1 MSADQDLNNGH
12 LVLAIDVQLHQL
24 SALVFDPTSS
34 SDSESQQKQPVT
46 HRCVLWQKTISFDD
60 DFPEFQ
66 TKRGSYRPPS
76 FDEDHPRD
84 VALTPVGV
92 VVRAL
97 DAMLH
102 ALSRASYVP
111 ARDGEGGGGTSGAA
125 GVTPS
130 GPSSS
135 PCALMSRVGT
145 VGVSGTLDVPILLS
159 KTACT
164 LLQQLN
170 HENPLWTQLGCP
182 SFFATAFVP
191 NVRDWTLD
199 SEAVTIQQISHELEL
214 KLELDLGGFYQGQG
228 RARAHTA
235 SHSSAT
241 AVDASNHSDE
251 QKTTKTIVNDDPA
264 KLNFAA
270 ALLRIRLDAEADL
283 AATSAATA
291 HAHAHGHG
299 QPTPPPTAS
308 SPWLRMGRITSM
320 AGLITSLLT
329 GEIAPWRPDEAALS
343 MLYDPHRVEGGGGN
357 GAWNEVLLS
366 IIEGAANN
374 NNGAVNLG
382 TALGA
387 IDHSSPSE
395 AAVGLGSW
403 IARRYQFAEGCTVV
417 PQISSYVGAATAC
430 LLSPGDSI
438 IHLGLDD
445 VLLVAL
451 DEPIQQE
458 QQAATLVPF
467 PSSHVEGGRD
477 VRTTK
482 TPSFLA
488 VAQHRDAGV
497 ARLIVRSAYCN
508 DRWSVMNRLVN
519 AVPVGGSIGL
529 DNKLFTRVV
538 STCGIQDIRRYE
550 RGCRVTEFSDLR
562 ANARCLLEGQALSI
576 RSDLV
581 AIRRAGQGQLLPTIP
596 GKVEHQQHHAQSNG
610 TTSTSTT
617 PYPTPRLFALG
628 KPAGNKTLASILSSA
643 LGSALQIPTA
653 YLSSSLEDDDD
664 GSDGRRTR
672 TRTRTRTRSG
682 GATTYSGSEGSSG
695 PPPSSGRGSSS
706 NDADAEST
714 STFCPILLGTALY
727 ALSVRWKAGV
737 PSGVG
742 TNLHPSALA
751 VLEYFGR
758 RVSPSSSSP
767 VDNGGSSPSSSS
779 SADRINST
787 TPRAALECQ
796 EVSYSELANF
806 YAALA
811 PEHERLSGV
820 GISGR
825 L

>member
-145 VGVSGTLDVPILLS
+145 VGVSGT
-159 KTACT
+159 
-164 LLQQLN
+164 LN

-329 GEIAPWRPDEAALS
+329 GEIAP
-343 MLYDPHRVEGGGGN
+343 
-357 GAWNEVLLS
+357 
-366 IIEGAANN
+366 
-374 NNGAVNLG
+374 
-382 TALGA
+382 
-387 IDHSSPSE
+387 
-395 AAVGLGSW
+395 
-403 IARRYQFAEGCTVV
+403 
-417 PQISSYVGAATAC
+417 
-430 LLSPGDSI
+430 
-438 IHLGLDD
+438 
-445 VLLVAL
+445 
-451 DEPIQQE
+451 
-458 QQAATLVPF
+458 
-467 PSSHVEGGRD
+467 
-477 VRTTK
+477 
-482 TPSFLA
+482 
-488 VAQHRDAGV
+488 
-497 ARLIVRSAYCN
+497 
-508 DRWSVMNRLVN
+508 
-519 AVPVGGSIGL
+519 
-529 DNKLFTRVV
+529 
-538 STCGIQDIRRYE
+538 
-550 RGCRVTEFSDLR
+550 
-562 ANARCLLEGQALSI
+562 
-576 RSDLV
+576 
-581 AIRRAGQGQLLPTIP
+581 
-596 GKVEHQQHHAQSNG
+596 
-610 TTSTSTT
+610 
-617 PYPTPRLFALG
+617 
-628 KPAGNKTLASILSSA
+628 
-643 LGSALQIPTA
+643 
-653 YLSSSLEDDDD
+653 
-664 GSDGRRTR
+664 
-672 TRTRTRTRSG
+672 
-682 GATTYSGSEGSSG
+682 
-695 PPPSSGRGSSS
+695 
-706 NDADAEST
+706 
-714 STFCPILLGTALY
+714 
-727 ALSVRWKAGV
+727 
-737 PSGVG
+737 
-742 TNLHPSALA
+742 
-751 VLEYFGR
+751 
-758 RVSPSSSSP
+758 
-767 VDNGGSSPSSSS
+767 
-779 SADRINST
+779 
-787 TPRAALECQ
+787 
-796 EVSYSELANF
+796 
-806 YAALA
+806 
-811 PEHERLSGV
+811 
-820 GISGR
+820 
-825 L
+825 

>member
-102 ALSRASYVP
+102 ALSRA
-111 ARDGEGGGGTSGAA
+111 
-125 GVTPS
+125 
-130 GPSSS
+130 
-135 PCALMSRVGT
+135 
-145 VGVSGTLDVPILLS
+145 S

-329 GEIAPWRPDEAALS
+329 GEIAP
-343 MLYDPHRVEGGGGN
+343 
-357 GAWNEVLLS
+357 
-366 IIEGAANN
+366 
-374 NNGAVNLG
+374 
-382 TALGA
+382 
-387 IDHSSPSE
+387 
-395 AAVGLGSW
+395 
-403 IARRYQFAEGCTVV
+403 
-417 PQISSYVGAATAC
+417 
-430 LLSPGDSI
+430 
-438 IHLGLDD
+438 
-445 VLLVAL
+445 
-451 DEPIQQE
+451 
-458 QQAATLVPF
+458 
-467 PSSHVEGGRD
+467 
-477 VRTTK
+477 
-482 TPSFLA
+482 
-488 VAQHRDAGV
+488 
-497 ARLIVRSAYCN
+497 
-508 DRWSVMNRLVN
+508 
-519 AVPVGGSIGL
+519 
-529 DNKLFTRVV
+529 
-538 STCGIQDIRRYE
+538 
-550 RGCRVTEFSDLR
+550 
-562 ANARCLLEGQALSI
+562 
-576 RSDLV
+576 
-581 AIRRAGQGQLLPTIP
+581 
-596 GKVEHQQHHAQSNG
+596 
-610 TTSTSTT
+610 
-617 PYPTPRLFALG
+617 
-628 KPAGNKTLASILSSA
+628 
-643 LGSALQIPTA
+643 
-653 YLSSSLEDDDD
+653 
-664 GSDGRRTR
+664 
-672 TRTRTRTRSG
+672 
-682 GATTYSGSEGSSG
+682 
-695 PPPSSGRGSSS
+695 
-706 NDADAEST
+706 
-714 STFCPILLGTALY
+714 
-727 ALSVRWKAGV
+727 
-737 PSGVG
+737 
-742 TNLHPSALA
+742 
-751 VLEYFGR
+751 
-758 RVSPSSSSP
+758 
-767 VDNGGSSPSSSS
+767 
-779 SADRINST
+779 
-787 TPRAALECQ
+787 
-796 EVSYSELANF
+796 
-806 YAALA
+806 
-811 PEHERLSGV
+811 
-820 GISGR
+820 
-825 L
+825 